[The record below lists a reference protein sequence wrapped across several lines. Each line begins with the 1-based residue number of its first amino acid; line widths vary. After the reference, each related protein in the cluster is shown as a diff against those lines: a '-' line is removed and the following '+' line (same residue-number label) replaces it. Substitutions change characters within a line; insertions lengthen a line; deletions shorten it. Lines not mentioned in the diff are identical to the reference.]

1 MVVSLSTQ
9 KEEKGMGFRY
19 RKSINLG
26 GGFRITLSGSGVSYS
41 WGVKGYRVTKTARG
55 TTRRTVSIPGT
66 GISYV
71 HETREGSNPNCP
83 KPAPAIDNNYY
94 DTQDIVNNVATDMVS
109 DGLEDLLA
117 SASEAIKYNT
127 LANVGCWITAI
138 VGFVYPVSFLF
149 TMAFLLFKVY
159 VRTRCTIN
167 LDYDI
172 ELDQE
177 EIVYDRI
184 NPMIEITECEKVWR
198 IIQTSKV
205 LNRKYACG
213 ANDSV
218 NRTLC
223 KVSTKIPFPFKTD
236 MEIASFKAKKET
248 LLFLPDRL
256 FIMQKSKIGALNY
269 DDIEASARTA
279 RFIEDKG
286 VPKDSRV
293 VGKTWKYVNKAGGP
307 DKRFKDNKQYPIC
320 LYGELELRSA
330 SGLNTVIMFSNP
342 YIGEETSQG

>member
-1 MVVSLSTQ
+1 
-9 KEEKGMGFRY
+9 MGFRY

-26 GGFRITLSGSGVSYS
+26 GGFRITLSRSGVSYS

-159 VRTRCTIN
+159 VRTRCTID

-172 ELDQE
+172 DPDQE

-198 IIQTSKV
+198 II
-205 LNRKYACG
+205 
-213 ANDSV
+213 
-218 NRTLC
+218 
-223 KVSTKIPFPFKTD
+223 
-236 MEIASFKAKKET
+236 
-248 LLFLPDRL
+248 
-256 FIMQKSKIGALNY
+256 
-269 DDIEASARTA
+269 
-279 RFIEDKG
+279 
-286 VPKDSRV
+286 
-293 VGKTWKYVNKAGGP
+293 
-307 DKRFKDNKQYPIC
+307 
-320 LYGELELRSA
+320 
-330 SGLNTVIMFSNP
+330 
-342 YIGEETSQG
+342 